1 VASFMKYLIDVFNL
15 MAVLMFAL
23 RFDKVW
29 SVQKWRAKV
38 LKESGAQITKYLMTI
53 LRLSYG
59 DAKVMI
65 DLRWASNLQNI
76 SCRIVRLSDIVFIK

>member
-1 VASFMKYLIDVFNL
+1 MKYLIDVFNL
-15 MAVLMFAL
+15 TAVLMFAL

-38 LKESGAQITKYLMTI
+38 LKESGARITKYLMTI

-65 DLRWASNLQNI
+65 DLRWTSNLQNLAE
-76 SCRIVRLSDIVFIK
+76 S